1 MGMRD
6 KSPAEKAKIR
16 AAVHRK
22 FPDLGKK
29 KEGASM
35 KKTMG
40 TKKTM
45 GMKKGMSMKK
55 GMKGACHDAIGGTC
69 GYTMTAKKGK

>member
-45 GMKKGMSMKK
+45 GMKKGM
-55 GMKGACHDAIGGTC
+55 KGACHDAIGGTC